1 MKVSFRNLALA
12 AVMTVAGSVVA
23 QEATP
28 TLVQKWSYQNVAGP
42 GKNDSRFGT
51 GVDVAIY
58 YNDKANAKVM
68 KISADGT
75 VAEYAAVAGL
85 GTGITSDDAG
95 NIIVNVGFPNA
106 ESGYHFV
113 IIPADGSAQVDLQL
127 TMPEG
132 VEAGRVDQVGRV
144 AGNVLSDEGGFFF
157 LGPNGTTEVVLVQVK
172 NGVQVT
178 DELGYYTSEYKP
190 LPGETGNT
198 SCIIQPLYSFEELVD
213 MGDDAV
219 NGFAERARGSKFI
232 NIVVDGEL
240 KQLPANGDVNTQEGF
255 DVFFLNDVLY
265 QVLPAKLSSAANYSN
280 EYQIFTEDGTLV
292 ESIELPGGDG
302 SQSFGSVV
310 ARKVSDD
317 TVQLYFYFS
326 AGTGIGAAM
335 YEYTTAPAEPAALSI
350 QSAIATNVAY
360 NAAEVTVEYTE
371 GVVPEGYSLQLELIE
386 NIGSRPVQ
394 YFEATG
400 SPLTVNLT
408 NLTAE
413 KHYQY
418 YAIINLLNAEGTVMN
433 QSNLVIVEF
442 TTPEVPPTPELVLE
456 KVDVTNITST
466 TADFVA
472 TYTTQYVPEGAVLT
486 IEYTDAATRTL
497 TSYPAEDSPMTTPVS
512 GLQPATTYQY
522 MAVLNLAD
530 ANGNTIARSNI
541 VYFEFTTEGI
551 ELYLNPVIVE
561 NIKDTSVDFVIS
573 YTATGVPENTTLSV
587 EVTEYNTRVPENY
600 PAEESPMTIG
610 IDGLTGA
617 TAYEY
622 MVVLRLRD
630 ADGNIIASS
639 NIQYVNFKTTEQL
652 ATKSEFAYGLNAEG
666 FNGQYVF
673 SFYSTGAAASADLVL
688 TNVITG
694 ETIETVL
701 GTVEEG
707 YNSYTYDAA
716 DLGGDKYNWAIRIHN
731 YPIVED
737 AVSETVNV
745 GGSRAGIATFVD
757 PEFPD
762 TYGFVAI
769 GRTQNGGIDV
779 YNPMGELVQSAVH
792 AGCEV
797 LGNTNTSSPMDATQR
812 GNEVYLASWGDA
824 SYGVVAY
831 DITTPEVAP
840 YSVFDGTKA
849 ASGLIT
855 NAAGEAVG
863 SGTPCVGLWGQGAQ
877 TTIITFD
884 EDAFGN
890 KLTQN
895 VIGTNKTTSNPASL
909 IGNGFNAQLLNTNVG
924 VKGVKNGIFV
934 TQCRANG
941 MEAVTSGLRYI
952 TMPEG
957 ESIWSA
963 DMETEN
969 YPNLIPSTL
978 AGVDVNTT
986 GELLALSTYDG
997 INVYLLSWN
1006 EDGTPALEPYKSIA
1020 YPFGRVSTRVN
1031 VKFDAGNNIHA
1042 VSQTNGY
1049 FKVVLADEESIT
1061 VTPASS
1067 LSFILSTTGVEDITV
1082 EGYDSNAV
1090 YYNLN
1095 GVRLQSEQLTPGV
1108 YVKVVDGK
1116 ATKVVV
1122 K

>member
-23 QEATP
+23 QEAVTP
-28 TLVQKWSYQNVAGP
+28 TLVQKWSYENIGAVST
-42 GKNDSRFGT
+42 DSRFATGYDGT
-51 GVDVAIY
+51 IY
-58 YNDKANAKVM
+58 YNDKANGKVM
-68 KISADGT
+68 KISADG
-75 VAEYAAVAGL
+75 VPSEYASVTGL
-85 GTGITSDDAG
+85 GAGITSDDAG

-127 TMPEG
+127 TMPDG
-132 VEAGRVDQVGRV
+132 VEAARVDQVGRV
-144 AGNVLSDEGGFFF
+144 AGNVLSAEGGFFF
-157 LGPNGTTEVVLVQVK
+157 LGENGATEIVLAQVK
-172 NGVQVT
+172 NGAQVT
-178 DELGYYTSEYKP
+178 DELSYYTTDP
-190 LPGETGNT
+190 INGVALNT
-198 SCIIQPLYSFEELVD
+198 SALIQPLYSFEEMVE
-213 MGDDAV
+213 MGDDAI
-219 NGFAERARGSKFI
+219 NAFALRNRSTK
-232 NIVVDGEL
+232 NVYIVKDGEL
-240 KQLPANGDVNTQEGF
+240 KALPCSSQSNTQEAF

-265 QVLPAKLSSAANYSN
+265 QVLPAKLSSNANYSG
-280 EYQIFTEDGTLV
+280 EYQIISEDGTV
-292 ESIELPGGDG
+292 MENIELATGNG
-302 SQSFGSVV
+302 SLNFGSVV

-317 TVQLYFYFS
+317 TVQLYIFFS
-326 AGTGIGAAM
+326 AGSGVCAAM

-433 QSNLVIVEF
+433 KSNLVIVEF

-456 KVDVTNITST
+456 DVKATNITST

-497 TSYPAEDSPMTTPVS
+497 TSYPAEDSPMTTAVT

-530 ANGNTIARSNI
+530 ADGNTIARSNI

-573 YTATGVPENTTLSV
+573 YTATGVPENTSLTV

-884 EDAFGN
+884 EDVFGN
-890 KLTQN
+890 KLAQN

-924 VKGVKNGIFV
+924 VKGVKNGIFA

-963 DMETEN
+963 DMEAEN

-978 AGVDVNTT
+978 AGVDVNPA
-986 GELLALSTYDG
+986 GDLLVLSTYDG

-1006 EDGTPALEPYKSIA
+1006 ADGTPALEPYKSIA